1 MSILFKNPRRELIS
15 LTDDRTFHYAFSRD
29 TEDSKR
35 ALIAILNVILDK
47 KDDPIE
53 SVSILNPVI
62 YGEHENS
69 KDSVLD
75 IKAITNSQE
84 LIDIEM
90 QGNIFKA
97 YPERSLFYG
106 GRLVNSALEKGQN
119 YDKLKK
125 SIVISIV
132 DGILFKDVDKV
143 HTAFKLKEVSSDTIM
158 SDKLEFHFLEL
169 GKINDAFLTKQMTD
183 VDKLATYFKYA
194 GDKEHEEY
202 LINLLNEGNEAV
214 IMTEYI
220 FRELT
225 EDEIAYEMEE
235 RRIKY
240 EHDLATFRYYARE
253 EGLAEGR
260 AEGIEQGLAEGRK
273 EGRKEG
279 HKEGRKE
286 GIKEGYNEAQR
297 ETASKMKKLGLDFD
311 TICQC
316 TGLTKEE
323 VELI

>member
-90 QGNIFKA
+90 QGNIFKT

-132 DGILFKDVDKV
+132 DGVLFKDVDKV
-143 HTAFKLKEVSSDTIM
+143 HTTFKLKVIFILTI
-158 SDKLEFHFLEL
+158 
-169 GKINDAFLTKQMTD
+169 
-183 VDKLATYFKYA
+183 
-194 GDKEHEEY
+194 
-202 LINLLNEGNEAV
+202 
-214 IMTEYI
+214 
-220 FRELT
+220 
-225 EDEIAYEMEE
+225 
-235 RRIKY
+235 
-240 EHDLATFRYYARE
+240 
-253 EGLAEGR
+253 
-260 AEGIEQGLAEGRK
+260 
-273 EGRKEG
+273 
-279 HKEGRKE
+279 
-286 GIKEGYNEAQR
+286 
-297 ETASKMKKLGLDFD
+297 
-311 TICQC
+311 
-316 TGLTKEE
+316 
-323 VELI
+323 